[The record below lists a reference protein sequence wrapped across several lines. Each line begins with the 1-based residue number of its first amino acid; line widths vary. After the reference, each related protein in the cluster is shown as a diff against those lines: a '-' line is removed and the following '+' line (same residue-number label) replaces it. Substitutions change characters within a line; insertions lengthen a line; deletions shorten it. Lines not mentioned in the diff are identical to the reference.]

1 MLLLRCF
8 GDGADASAVVVYIDR
23 KDGMLATHLLN
34 IGAFE
39 AISVSEISLKGLQE
53 QLADEVPEG
62 PTDTIQ

>member
-1 MLLLRCF
+1 M
-8 GDGADASAVVVYIDR
+8 VVYIDR